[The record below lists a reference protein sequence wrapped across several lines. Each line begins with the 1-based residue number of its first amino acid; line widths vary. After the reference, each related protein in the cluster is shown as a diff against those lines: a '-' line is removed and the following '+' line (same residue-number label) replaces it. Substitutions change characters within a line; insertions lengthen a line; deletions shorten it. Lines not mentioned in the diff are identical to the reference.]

1 MNIPYPVDAELLLS
15 GRDDI
20 SDPALRVWLRISSCV
35 ALIDEALRRRLRE
48 GFGTTR
54 PRFDFL
60 AHLASAPDGLTLG
73 ELSQRMMVSNGNM
86 TGLAR
91 RLMQEG
97 LVKRRPDITDR
108 RITRVVLTRDGA
120 KAQAAMAKVYEEC
133 VSDLLTDLDHADK
146 EVLLTVMSLLKKSVK
161 SRMSQ

>member
-1 MNIPYPVDAELLLS
+1 MNATYPIDAELLLA

-35 ALIDEALRRRLRE
+35 ALIDEELRRRLRE

-86 TGLAR
+86 TGLAK
-91 RLMQEG
+91 RLLQEG
-97 LVKRRPDITDR
+97 LIERRPEVTDR
-108 RITRVVLTRDGA
+108 RITRVVLTEDGA
-120 KAQAAMAKVYEEC
+120 EAQAAMAQTYEDC

-146 EVLLTVMSLLKKSVK
+146 EVLLTVMSLLKSSVK
-161 SRMSQ
+161 SRLTR